1 MPKESVTQETTP
13 AAMSFLQIPETS
25 SAVELVP
32 GNSRVG
38 SVASSV
44 KSGSIHF
51 STTVRMLAPVIWSRI
66 QSRRAKSVAFTTPV
80 SFNTNDSSNEL
91 ILHLMALLTGMNS
104 VLI

>member
-66 QSRRAKSVAFTTPV
+66 QSRRAVCYCSGFLTLMN
-80 SFNTNDSSNEL
+80 NTERY
-91 ILHLMALLTGMNS
+91 I
-104 VLI
+104 VV